1 MKLKQYYAAIAL
13 YAMPL
18 MLVLPAHASGTVNN
32 EAEVRQ
38 VIEQMNHFV
47 SERKLPELLTLFA
60 EDSIKVDLFP
70 MHKYG
75 ADATKDSKVKSITL
89 EQRWQTIAPILFATT
104 KFYRRSVKDM
114 DINVN
119 KGLAVAWLEI
129 ETESLSL
136 KPGATSKRHRFKEI
150 CILRQYHDGW
160 RIVVLSNNRHS
171 ILAE

>member
-1 MKLKQYYAAIAL
+1 
-13 YAMPL
+13 
-18 MLVLPAHASGTVNN
+18 
-32 EAEVRQ
+32 
-38 VIEQMNHFV
+38 MNHFV
-47 SERKLPELLTLFA
+47 SERKLPELLALFA

-160 RIVVLSNNRHS
+160 KIVMLSNNRHS